1 MTFEELLLKA
11 KTGDKKAKEDT
22 FQMYKPLLVKK
33 SMLDKVFSEDLY
45 QELSETVMEC
55 IIKFS
60 I

>member
-11 KTGDKKAKEDT
+11 RTGDKKAKDYI

-33 SMLDKVFSEDLY
+33 SMLDNVFSEDLY

-55 IIKFS
+55 INKFR

>member
-11 KTGDKKAKEDT
+11 RTGDKKAKEDI
-22 FQMYKPLLVKK
+22 FQMYKPLLVKN
-33 SMLDKVFSEDLY
+33 SILDNVFSEDLY

-55 IIKFS
+55 INKFR